1 MNRFLLTLII
11 TLATV
16 LTALGQSVAIKNNL
30 AYDALLTPNLSLE
43 AKLANR
49 WTLDLQGG
57 ANFFFYTKDPTSSRY
72 KTTKWS
78 HWMVQPE
85 ARYWFCEVFDGWFL
99 GLHAQGGAINIG
111 GVSIPFILENKNQ
124 VMKDNRYE
132 AWFYGGGLSAGYQ
145 LMLSRHWSLEFELG
159 AGYNRIHYDK
169 FPCVQ
174 CGSKIAEG
182 TANYVGPTKAAISIV
197 YIIK

>member
-57 ANFFFYTKDPTSSRY
+57 PTSS
-72 KTTKWS
+72 
-78 HWMVQPE
+78 
-85 ARYWFCEVFDGWFL
+85 
-99 GLHAQGGAINIG
+99 
-111 GVSIPFILENKNQ
+111 SIPKTLRRRGIKLPSGATGWCSL
-124 VMKDNRYE
+124 RL
-132 AWFYGGGLSAGYQ
+132 ATGSARLSMAG
-145 LMLSRHWSLEFELG
+145 S
-159 AGYNRIHYDK
+159 
-169 FPCVQ
+169 
-174 CGSKIAEG
+174 
-182 TANYVGPTKAAISIV
+182 
-197 YIIK
+197 

>member
-11 TLATV
+11 TLASV
-16 LTALGQSVAIKNNL
+16 VTAFGQSLAIKNNV

-85 ARYWFCEVFDGWFL
+85 ARYWFCEAFDGWFL

-111 GVSIPFILENKNQ
+111 GVSIPFILENKDQ

-145 LMLSRHWSLEFELG
+145 LMLSRRWSLEFELG
-159 AGYNRIHYDK
+159 AGYNRVRYDK
-169 FPCVQ
+169 FPCVE